1 MMLSS
6 LALTTVLAGSTFYQD
21 DAVAKIIAEA
31 KNNSKAMSLLTEVT
45 EKFGPR
51 LTSSTNLD
59 RANQWA
65 MSQFKRMGCTNVH
78 LEAWGTYPIGFDRGK
93 KSFGR
98 MIAPDARTFE
108 FTSPSWSEGTKG
120 SLKGAAV
127 MNPKNAEELE
137 AMKDKLKGAWVI
149 MDRQPR
155 RGRPG
160 EEPSAELKA
169 QIEFDLAVENAG
181 IAGRVYASRNE
192 LVITS
197 GSFRNKTI
205 DNPPRDRSVTIRK
218 SDMDAVKAQLDA
230 GKPVT
235 LEFNLDQKWRKGP
248 VTNHNVIA
256 EIKGTEKPDEV
267 VIISGHYDSWDGPG
281 SVGASDNA
289 TGSITAMEAARLIIK
304 SGAKPKR
311 TIRFILWTGEEQG
324 LFGSRAY
331 IIQHKD
337 ELDKISAVF
346 VDDGGSN
353 YIGGYN
359 GGANMK
365 DMITAAYAPVVAAF
379 PDLPMRFTE
388 RPTSQTRIGS
398 DHDSFNAVGVPGF
411 FTLETGSEKYGTQDY
426 NFIHHTQH
434 DTMKYVIPMYMVQSS
449 VANAV
454 VGLHLANAPTM
465 LPRFPKFDFTLNSS
479 VIPGFVADPFAKK

>member
-31 KNNSKAMSLLTEVT
+31 KSNSKAMSLLTEVT
-45 EKFGPR
+45 SKFGPR

-59 RANQWA
+59 KANQWA
-65 MSQFKRMGCTNVH
+65 LGQFKKMGCTNVH
-78 LEAWGTYPIGFDRGK
+78 LEGWGTYPIGFDRGK
-93 KSFGR
+93 KSSGK
-98 MIAPDARTFE
+98 MTAPEVREFE

-120 SLKGAAV
+120 KVAGPAV
-127 MNPKNAEELE
+127 MNPKTPEEL
-137 AMKDKLKGAWVI
+137 ASMKDKLKGAWVI

-155 RGRPG
+155 RARPG

-169 QIEFDLAVENAG
+169 QIEFDAAIDNAG
-181 IAGRVYASRNE
+181 IAGRVYGSRNE

-197 GSFRNKTI
+197 GNFRNKSFEA
-205 DNPPRDRSVTIRK
+205 PPRDRSVTVRK
-218 SDMDAVKAQLDA
+218 SDMDAILAQVNA

-248 VTNHNVIA
+248 VVNHNVIA

-289 TGSITAMEAARLIIK
+289 TGSITAMEAARLILK

-331 IIQHKD
+331 VVQHKD

-359 GGANMK
+359 GSA
-365 DMITAAYAPVVAAF
+365 DMRSMIEAAYAPVVTAF
-379 PDLPMRFTE
+379 PDLPMRYTE
-388 RPTSQTRIGS
+388 RAQPQTRIGS
-398 DHDSFNAVGVPGF
+398 DQDSFNAVGVPGF

-434 DTMKYVIPMYMVQSS
+434 DTLKYVIPMYMVQSS
-449 VANAV
+449 VAHAV
-454 VGLHLANAPTM
+454 VGLTLANAPTM
-465 LPRFPKFDFTLNSS
+465 LPRYPKFEYTLNSS
-479 VIPGFVADPFAKK
+479 TIPGFIADPLAKK